1 MLLAQ
6 LLCKPSTASDWMFNE
21 DLASYITRPE
31 LRPPLFNV
39 KIYDPAAIAPGYWFV
54 APYNDL
60 KPEKYSRKY
69 SPCQELVWSG
79 ACIFE
84 NRNAFD
90 FKPLASSGEDGMH
103 NVSMILGS
111 ALEHGRH
118 MKGMGIILNN
128 SLEIIQTI
136 PAPRSSQV
144 INMHEFNIV
153 DDGKHALTVMY
164 EAQFVENSA
173 SGGAGPS
180 WDAIWIGNNGFQE
193 VDIASG
199 EVRFQWWA
207 LDHVD
212 PSESVE
218 PIPLG
223 PGSSENSWDFFHL
236 NSVDKNAEGDYL
248 ISARNTNGVYK
259 ISGGNG
265 TILWR
270 LGGTASGIKTDGFS
284 FSRQHDA
291 RFQKGAGSTTT
302 ISLLDNA
309 VPPPGRG
316 SEPNKSSSVVM
327 IELNNEKSP
336 PTARLLRRYS
346 RPDGGISQVRGNAQV
361 LQNGNI
367 FVNWAQDG
375 YISEFT
381 QEGQCG
387 LQTCLQIFTPTV
399 PDPQGSCVWPG
410 HQINNDSFSHE
421 LERRNGGSEVEAIW
435 YA

>member
-1 MLLAQ
+1 MSSRPA
-6 LLCKPSTASDWMFNE
+6 
-21 DLASYITRPE
+21 YIR
-31 LRPPLFNV
+31 RWRGRG
-39 KIYDPAAIAPGYWFV
+39 YDPGASGRITDHW
-54 APYNDL
+54 L
-60 KPEKYSRKY
+60 
-69 SPCQELVWSG
+69 QELVWSG

-128 SLEIIQTI
+128 SLEIIQTV

-173 SGGAGPS
+173 FGGAGPS

-218 PIPLG
+218 RIPLG
-223 PGSSENSWDFFHL
+223 PGSSENSWDFL
-236 NSVDKNAEGDYL
+236 
-248 ISARNTNGVYK
+248 
-259 ISGGNG
+259 
-265 TILWR
+265 
-270 LGGTASGIKTDGFS
+270 
-284 FSRQHDA
+284 
-291 RFQKGAGSTTT
+291 
-302 ISLLDNA
+302 
-309 VPPPGRG
+309 
-316 SEPNKSSSVVM
+316 
-327 IELNNEKSP
+327 
-336 PTARLLRRYS
+336 
-346 RPDGGISQVRGNAQV
+346 
-361 LQNGNI
+361 
-367 FVNWAQDG
+367 
-375 YISEFT
+375 
-381 QEGQCG
+381 
-387 LQTCLQIFTPTV
+387 
-399 PDPQGSCVWPG
+399 
-410 HQINNDSFSHE
+410 
-421 LERRNGGSEVEAIW
+421 
-435 YA
+435 

>member
-1 MLLAQ
+1 M
-6 LLCKPSTASDWMFNE
+6 
-21 DLASYITRPE
+21 
-31 LRPPLFNV
+31 
-39 KIYDPAAIAPGYWFV
+39 
-54 APYNDL
+54 
-60 KPEKYSRKY
+60 
-69 SPCQELVWSG
+69 
-79 ACIFE
+79 
-84 NRNAFD
+84 
-90 FKPLASSGEDGMH
+90 
-103 NVSMILGS
+103 
-111 ALEHGRH
+111 
-118 MKGMGIILNN
+118 
-128 SLEIIQTI
+128 
-136 PAPRSSQV
+136 
-144 INMHEFNIV
+144 
-153 DDGKHALTVMY
+153 
-164 EAQFVENSA
+164 
-173 SGGAGPS
+173 
-180 WDAIWIGNNGFQE
+180 
-193 VDIASG
+193 
-199 EVRFQWWA
+199 
-207 LDHVD
+207 
-212 PSESVE
+212 
-218 PIPLG
+218 
-223 PGSSENSWDFFHL
+223 
-236 NSVDKNAEGDYL
+236 DKNAEGDYL

-381 QEGQCG
+381 QEGQCVMEARFLSPRFTNYRAYKHVFKSSPLRSPILKAHAYGQDIRSTTTVFHMSWNGATEVRRWRLCGTLDKADDEGNYRMIGETRRMGFETTFMVASYYNTSYVQALDANDG
-387 LQTCLQIFTPTV
+387 LLGQSSEIDTVIPESWTTIQRNVASTNDPASSKETSEPRHSMVTGWALSGLALPLPGSRSPTIAMVVLAIGGVVILIFLISQVQRRHRGRSGSFTV
-399 PDPQGSCVWPG
+399 
-410 HQINNDSFSHE
+410 
-421 LERRNGGSEVEAIW
+421 RRQSL
-435 YA
+435 